1 MAENSSGNGGVKA
14 FASVMVIAA
23 ALGGMVSI
31 IKPLNMQVQQ
41 LTEGLSDQR
50 AATDAIVA
58 KLKDDLTL
66 SFQRDT
72 DEFDNRI
79 DRLENETFREGGQ
92 ARHLEILEK
101 RIDKIEDKIWK

>member
-1 MAENSSGNGGVKA
+1 MAENSSGGIKA

-50 AATDAIVA
+50 AVTDAAMA
-58 KLKDDLTL
+58 KLQDDLTY
-66 SFQRDT
+66 SSQRDA
-72 DEFDNRI
+72 DGFNSRI
-79 DRLENETFREGGQ
+79 DRLEGEAFREGGQ
-92 ARHLEILEK
+92 AQHLTILEK
-101 RIDKIEDKIWK
+101 RIDRIEEKIWQ